1 MHSKRF
7 EIIVLVYLL
16 LVFSVPS
23 TLGIY
28 KNTASSTGL
37 ISTSAWNVSLNQNGI
52 NGSLE
57 VITGGQNATYTL
69 NVVSD
74 SEVDT
79 VYSIIV
85 RNIPSG
91 VQVKLDNGS
100 FQPESSTVTFS
111 NLGPIYYT
119 GQEETRTH
127 TLYFKANNGAAT
139 VNNQTVTID
148 VDFKQDI

>member
-7 EIIVLVYLL
+7 EMIVLVYLL

-23 TLGIY
+23 SLGIY
-28 KNTASSTGL
+28 KNSST
-37 ISTSAWNVSLNQNGI
+37 STNTIKAADWNVSLDQNGV
-52 NGSLE
+52 NDSLE
-57 VITGGQNATYTL
+57 VITGGQNAAYTL

-85 RNIPSG
+85 KNIPSG
-91 VQVKLDNGS
+91 VQVKLDNGT